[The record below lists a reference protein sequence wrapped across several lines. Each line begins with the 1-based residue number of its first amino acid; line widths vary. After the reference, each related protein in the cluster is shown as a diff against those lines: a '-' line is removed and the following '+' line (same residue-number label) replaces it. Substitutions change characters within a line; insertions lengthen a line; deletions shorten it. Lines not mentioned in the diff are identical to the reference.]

1 MVVTLDHTPTP
12 NTASA
17 RAAAAQEARDV
28 ADSLGL
34 PPLVPHGVD
43 EGRPVRVIV
52 IGAGFSGLGAAIY
65 LPQQIRNLSLQV
77 YDRADD
83 IGGVCESPRPPP
95 FSHSS
100 NLPSGASH
108 PSSPFTSRPALPV
121 LGDREPR
128 WEKGGRKVAV
138 RGGSERGVRWEQS
151 PHLTSPRLT
160 SPRTRLRFVLAD
172 NKGT

>member
-28 ADSLGL
+28 AASLGL

-83 IGGVCESPRPPP
+83 IGGVCTYHSPLHTPSSLPFSLTPVLPLLFPRLARSSSLRLSPHAQAVQTSGGSDSAPPRP
-95 FSHSS
+95 
-100 NLPSGASH
+100 
-108 PSSPFTSRPALPV
+108 R
-121 LGDREPR
+121 R
-128 WEKGGRKVAV
+128 
-138 RGGSERGVRWEQS
+138 
-151 PHLTSPRLT
+151 
-160 SPRTRLRFVLAD
+160 
-172 NKGT
+172 